1 MNVSCRAGRLLGRR
15 ASTLVIVLWIALGLV
30 ALGLYFGQSS
40 ALNLRASDHR
50 AAALEAEQAIQGAAR
65 YAAFVVTN
73 LDTPGVLPQ
82 YTVAPRFPPRVQNVP
97 VGDAAFWFL
106 GRDVDRL
113 SSTLGRNL
121 QPTFGLV
128 DEASKLN
135 LNTAT
140 QEMLELLPRM
150 TPQLAAAIIDWRDE
164 NDEPSADGAEEETYQ
179 RLTPPYR
186 CKNAPFESI
195 EELRLVYGMTMDV
208 LLGEDANLNGILDP
222 NEDDY
227 DAAAPLDNRDGRLD
241 SGLWEFVT
249 VHSRDGL
256 TTTNGTARIPVSA
269 QGRQQ
274 LASLL
279 QERLGNQRANEVLGR
294 LGNQSP
300 PGLLNFFVLSG
311 MTVDEFVQV
320 EDSLTAGDGQAPQEG
335 LVNVNTA
342 PEAVLACLP
351 GIGTDM
357 APLLVSYRQSN
368 PNRRNTVA
376 WAAEILG
383 TQRSQQAGR
392 YLTGRSSVYGADVC
406 AVGHLGRGYRRCRM
420 ILDASE
426 GGLRIVQR
434 TDLSHLGWAL
444 GSQTWQQQQQQRQ
457 WTQNTR

>member
-1 MNVSCRAGRLLGRR
+1 M
-15 ASTLVIVLWIALGLV
+15 
-30 ALGLYFGQSS
+30 
-40 ALNLRASDHR
+40 
-50 AAALEAEQAIQGAAR
+50 
-65 YAAFVVTN
+65 
-73 LDTPGVLPQ
+73 
-82 YTVAPRFPPRVQNVP
+82 
-97 VGDAAFWFL
+97 
-106 GRDVDRL
+106 
-113 SSTLGRNL
+113 
-121 QPTFGLV
+121 

-164 NDEPSADGAEEETYQ
+164 NDEPSPDGAEEETYQ

-195 EELRLVYGMTMDV
+195 EELRLVYGMTLD
-208 LLGEDANLNGILDP
+208 LLAGEDANRNGILDP

-227 DAAAPLDNRDGRLD
+227 DTTPPLDNRDGRID
-241 SGLWEFVT
+241 PGLWEFVT
-249 VHSRDGL
+249 VHSRESL
-256 TTTNGTARIPVSA
+256 LTTNGTARIPLSP

-274 LASLL
+274 LAPLL
-279 QERLGNQRANEVLGR
+279 QERFGNPRANQILGR

-300 PGLLNFFVLSG
+300 QGLLNFFVLSG
-311 MTVDEFVQV
+311 MSVDEFSQI
-320 EDSLTAGDGQAPQEG
+320 EGDITAGDGQTPQEG

-342 PEAVLACLP
+342 PEAVLVCIP

-357 APLLVSYRQSN
+357 APQLVSYRQSN

-383 TQRSQQAGR
+383 PQRSQQAGR
-392 YLTGRSSVYGADVC
+392 YLTGRSSVYCADIG
-406 AVGHLGRGYRRCRM
+406 AVGHLGKGYRRCRF
-420 ILDASE
+420 ILDSSE

-444 GSQTWQQQQQQRQ
+444 GAQAWQQQQQQRQ
-457 WTQNTR
+457 LTQNTR

>member
-1 MNVSCRAGRLLGRR
+1 MKPRHARHQH
-15 ASTLVIVLWIALGLV
+15 ASTLVIVLWVALGLV

-40 ALNLRASDHR
+40 SLNLRAADHR
-50 AAALEAEQAIQGAAR
+50 AAALEADQAIQGAAR

-73 LDTPGVLPQ
+73 LDTPGLLPQ
-82 YTVAPRFPPRVQNVP
+82 FNVAPRFPFRAQDVR
-97 VGDAAFWFL
+97 VGDASFWFI
-106 GRDVDRL
+106 GRDFDRL

-164 NDEPSADGAEEETYQ
+164 NDEPSPDGAEEETYQ

-195 EELRLVYGMTMDV
+195 EELRLVYGMTLD
-208 LLGEDANLNGILDP
+208 LLAGEDANRNGILDP

-227 DAAAPLDNRDGRLD
+227 DTTPPLDNRDGRID
-241 SGLWEFVT
+241 PGLWEFVT
-249 VHSRDGL
+249 VHSRESL
-256 TTTNGTARIPVSA
+256 LTTNGTARIPLSP

-274 LASLL
+274 LAPLL
-279 QERLGNQRANEVLGR
+279 QERFGNPRANQILGR

-300 PGLLNFFVLSG
+300 QGLLNFFVLSG
-311 MTVDEFVQV
+311 MSVDEFSQI
-320 EDSLTAGDGQAPQEG
+320 EGDITAGDGQTPQEG

-342 PEAVLACLP
+342 PEAVLVCIP

-357 APLLVSYRQSN
+357 APQLVSYRQSN

-383 TQRSQQAGR
+383 PQRSQQAGR
-392 YLTGRSSVYGADVC
+392 YLTGRSSVYCADIG
-406 AVGHLGRGYRRCRM
+406 AVGHLGKGYRRCRF
-420 ILDASE
+420 ILDSSE

-444 GSQTWQQQQQQRQ
+444 GAQAWQQQQQQRQ
-457 WTQNTR
+457 LTQNTR